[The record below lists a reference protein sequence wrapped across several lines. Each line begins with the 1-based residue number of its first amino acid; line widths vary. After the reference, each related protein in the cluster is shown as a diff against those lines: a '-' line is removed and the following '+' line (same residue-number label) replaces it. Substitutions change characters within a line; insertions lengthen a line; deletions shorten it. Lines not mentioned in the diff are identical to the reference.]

1 MHQTSLKIQ
10 YLLSMNRNAKQR
22 IKIFFDASIIVAS
35 LIGAM
40 ALRLETF
47 SFLELK
53 QIYLIIAILV
63 IPSILCFSLVGL
75 YQSFFRYSSI
85 EVVAQVS
92 QGVFFSGILLIT
104 TKIIVLPTI
113 PSTVPVIYALL
124 LFLGISGV
132 RFAFRCFFR
141 HKNVLEKKYIAI
153 YGAGAAGAQLIQS
166 LKFNPKYIVRLVIDD
181 AINLQGQ
188 RLLGHKVMS
197 LPEASAKFDQCKIT
211 TVLLAMPN
219 IGLNDRKKIVLRLTN
234 FSVEVKTMPG
244 ISSLIDGSISI
255 NQFKDI
261 EIESLLERE
270 TVKPDLSLLEKNI
283 TGKTVLVTGAGGSIG
298 SELIRQI
305 IVLKP
310 DRLLLIDISEFA
322 IYQIYNEVES
332 SALNLG
338 VELAPIVGSVY
349 DRSFIASV
357 FNKNKV
363 DTIYHAA
370 AYKHVPLMEN
380 NVAQAIKNNSLGT
393 FVISEEAIRAKVSN
407 FTLISSD
414 KAVNPTNIMGA
425 SKRLAERVCQSF
437 YSEQKVTKFTIV
449 RFGNVLGSSGSVV
462 PLFKKQ
468 IEAGGPIT
476 LTHIDVTRYFMTITE
491 AVQLVLQASALSNG
505 KDVLVLDMGK
515 PVRILDVAIKMVHL
529 SGLIPYV
536 ENKNTQN
543 KGDIAIR
550 VTGLRAGEKMFE
562 ELSYNDNL
570 MNTSHP
576 RIMAINEDTVARV
589 QIKEI
594 ISALEESV
602 LTNDV
607 SSIKEILGKFANYV
621 PK

>member
-1 MHQTSLKIQ
+1 
-10 YLLSMNRNAKQR
+10 MNRNAKQR

>member
-1 MHQTSLKIQ
+1 
-10 YLLSMNRNAKQR
+10 MNRNAKQR

-181 AINLQGQ
+181 ATNLQGQ

-338 VELAPIVGSVY
+338 VEIAPIVGSVY

-570 MNTSHP
+570 INTSHP
-576 RIMAINEDTVARV
+576 RIMTINEDTVARV